1 MRSLIIERKLEQ
13 QRKIMGL
20 HCKECDTKITFK
32 MVEKRNKGFF
42 CYCDG
47 CEKDKYSFQ
56 VTEYKSIL
64 RLTDE
69 D

>member
-1 MRSLIIERKLEQ
+1 
-13 QRKIMGL
+13 
-20 HCKECDTKITFK
+20 

-56 VTEYKSIL
+56 ILEYKAY
-64 RLTDE
+64 
-69 D
+69 

>member
-1 MRSLIIERKLEQ
+1 
-13 QRKIMGL
+13 MGL
-20 HCKECDTKITFK
+20 RCKECDTKITFK

-56 VTEYKSIL
+56 VLEYKSIL

-69 D
+69 DECPKLMKQSLNQYY